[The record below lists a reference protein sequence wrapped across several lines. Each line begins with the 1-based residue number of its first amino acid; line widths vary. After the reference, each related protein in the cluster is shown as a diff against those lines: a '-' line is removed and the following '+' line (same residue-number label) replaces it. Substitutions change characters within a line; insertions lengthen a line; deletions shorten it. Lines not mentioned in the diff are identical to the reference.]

1 VPRRKFA
8 YGPRVTGANPAW
20 EKLGRR

>member
-1 VPRRKFA
+1 MPRLKA
-8 YGPRVTGANPAW
+8 YGPRVTGGNPAW